1 MRYRSPSPGVSDPIP
16 MSLAALALVVVLFL
30 LPAWIARGRSD
41 SRAAVERNAAVAR
54 ALPVAAA
61 GALFALGANSE
72 VWPALA
78 AASFVGLGAWL
89 AVAVQRS
96 VARFPGD
103 AATSL
108 HAFVAARHG
117 GDVRVRRLA
126 AALTLVAL
134 AGMLAIEAFA
144 VTAWLGMLHVPA
156 AHVVVAVLVGA
167 AALPAIG
174 AGRAGVLAASQ
185 WQLGVLEL
193 ALFAAAGVLVYLHM
207 SVLAPLTS
215 HGALALVAFT
225 LACVLLLILRR
236 SRYVDTHPTGE
247 GVGARLA
254 SRFAKVLNIIVSVS
268 VALVLAF
275 VGMELAAA
283 GIERVATEAT
293 AALRAPS
300 RIGAVALVAIM
311 AFPLVRPIVD
321 DASWPATIA
330 MHGAGGPARPMFD
343 GGLLWLLLAMLGA
356 IAAMAG
362 VTDQPVATPA
372 GDATP
377 GLVAVLLLVLACS
390 VALPSMSAL
399 ILGMVRAVEHDLS
412 AARAGPHAPGG
423 APSTRARIAAG
434 GVALV
439 AIVAPALVGAS
450 MPPQRLLALFFA
462 GGAASLAIAPLVLSA
477 AFGRRT
483 VGGTAA
489 LAVMATAALAGAA
502 AALAFVATDD
512 EAWLWAVS
520 PACLAAGTMALSV
533 ARASSRSA

>member
-1 MRYRSPSPGVSDPIP
+1 M
-16 MSLAALALVVVLFL
+16 
-30 LPAWIARGRSD
+30 
-41 SRAAVERNAAVAR
+41 
-54 ALPVAAA
+54 A
-61 GALFALGANSE
+61 GSCGCS
-72 VWPALA
+72 
-78 AASFVGLGAWL
+78 
-89 AVAVQRS
+89 
-96 VARFPGD
+96 
-103 AATSL
+103 
-108 HAFVAARHG
+108 
-117 GDVRVRRLA
+117 
-126 AALTLVAL
+126 
-134 AGMLAIEAFA
+134 
-144 VTAWLGMLHVPA
+144 
-156 AHVVVAVLVGA
+156 
-167 AALPAIG
+167 
-174 AGRAGVLAASQ
+174 
-185 WQLGVLEL
+185 
-193 ALFAAAGVLVYLHM
+193 
-207 SVLAPLTS
+207 
-215 HGALALVAFT
+215 
-225 LACVLLLILRR
+225 
-236 SRYVDTHPTGE
+236 
-247 GVGARLA
+247 
-254 SRFAKVLNIIVSVS
+254 
-268 VALVLAF
+268 
-275 VGMELAAA
+275 
-283 GIERVATEAT
+283 
-293 AALRAPS
+293 
-300 RIGAVALVAIM
+300 
-311 AFPLVRPIVD
+311 
-321 DASWPATIA
+321 
-330 MHGAGGPARPMFD
+330 
-343 GGLLWLLLAMLGA
+343 